1 MGSVLIA
8 LLICAGIVYQYLRQK
23 NSGFYEDNQI
33 SVNNTAKLSRPN
45 GVPSKPLDERE
56 NNQHVQF
63 SLLDVKADYRKTEDF
78 HIKSKGEYNVF
89 EKVFKS
95 AECSG

>member
-1 MGSVLIA
+1 MLKKSIRRTYRLSRP
-8 LLICAGIVYQYLRQK
+8 YKHQYLRQK

-45 GVPSKPLDERE
+45 GVPSNPLDERE

-78 HIKSKGEYNVF
+78 HKGI
-89 EKVFKS
+89 
-95 AECSG
+95 

>member
-1 MGSVLIA
+1 MLVRCIFSSFLFPAVAVL
-8 LLICAGIVYQYLRQK
+8 QYLRQK

-33 SVNNTAKLSRPN
+33 PVNNTAKLSRPN
-45 GVPSKPLDERE
+45 GVPSNTLDERE

-78 HIKSKGEYNVF
+78 HKGI
-89 EKVFKS
+89 
-95 AECSG
+95 